1 MDRTRVQAVTGRL
14 GANKPL
20 VRKENSTDGGCP
32 RFHIQ
37 SRSHPLRREL
47 PQRLGGAS
55 GLLGPPRIGHW
66 PPRRPSKRPVPGP
79 HPPKDISPGRHL
91 PWPGGAPAAGKGEEI
106 RCFFSFFACVFLCAA
121 TACVMEPTKQHR
133 DAGTSTRAGSPHGVF
148 GRPGLRYMWRS
159 QRQRQNRRAGC
170 LIIGSCNM
178 LPRVRTQDIYYLLQ
192 AWLSPPGCQPP
203 SPRNHRRPV
212 TAAVTVTCRTP
223 GKLTKEATQAAVQA
237 DDQRKRMTEPARAA
251 AGDRA
256 CPCSATHQN

>member
-66 PPRRPSKRPVPGP
+66 PPTRPSKRPVPGP

-91 PWPGGAPAAGKGEEI
+91 PWPSGAPAAGKGEEI
-106 RCFFSFFACVFLCAA
+106 RCFFSFFACVFLCAV

-133 DAGTSTRAGSPHGVF
+133 DGGTSTRAGSPPGVF
-148 GRPGLRYMWRS
+148 GRPGLRYGVHV
-159 QRQRQNRRAGC
+159 AV
-170 LIIGSCNM
+170 
-178 LPRVRTQDIYYLLQ
+178 PKTTAEQ
-192 AWLSPPGCQPP
+192 ASWMSNY
-203 SPRNHRRPV
+203 R
-212 TAAVTVTCRTP
+212 
-223 GKLTKEATQAAVQA
+223 
-237 DDQRKRMTEPARAA
+237 
-251 AGDRA
+251 
-256 CPCSATHQN
+256 